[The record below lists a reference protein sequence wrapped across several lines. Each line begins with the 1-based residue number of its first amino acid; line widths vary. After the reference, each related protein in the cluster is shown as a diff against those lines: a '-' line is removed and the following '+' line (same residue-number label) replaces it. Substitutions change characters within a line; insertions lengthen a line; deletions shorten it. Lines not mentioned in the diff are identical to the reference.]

1 MLQEEYRG
9 VADEYARLVKQFF
22 GDRLVSLCFFGS
34 VPRGNATPESDLDAL
49 IVVEGLP
56 RDVGLRVRETAPIHH
71 ALRRS
76 EAYRKLRASRRS
88 AFVSEVFL
96 TPAEARSHPPI
107 LLDLT
112 QDAVVVNDREGFLE
126 RVLEDMRL
134 KLKQLGA
141 KRVPAK
147 KGYYWIL
154 KPDAKPNEVVEI

>member
-1 MLQEEYRG
+1 MVQNEYHD
-9 VADEYARLVKQFF
+9 VTEEYARLVKGFF
-22 GDRLVSLCFFGS
+22 GNRLLSICFFGS
-34 VPRGNATPESDLDAL
+34 VARGNPTPDSDIDAL
-49 IVVEGLP
+49 VIAEGLP
-56 RDVGLRVRETAPIHH
+56 RDVGMRVRETAPIHQ
-71 ALRRS
+71 ALKRS
-76 EAYRKLRASRRS
+76 EAYRKMRASRIS

-112 QDAVVVNDREGFLE
+112 QDAVVVHDSGGFLE
-126 RVLEDMRL
+126 GVLEDMRV

-141 KRVPAK
+141 KRVFAK